1 MTDVRLVDIRDTD
14 LSVDEVLAAV
24 RDPSAGGL
32 AFFVGAV
39 RDTDEGKEVRT
50 LDYEAHPTASE
61 ELWHVMRAVADRHDV
76 VAIAAVHRIGHLE
89 VGDTAVIVAASAIH
103 RGEAFAAARDLIDRL
118 KEAVPIWKKQQY
130 DDGTTDWVGSP

>member
-1 MTDVRLVDIRDTD
+1 MTDVRLVDIRDTE

-32 AFFVGAV
+32 ALFVGAV
-39 RDTDEGKEVRT
+39 RDADEGKGVRT
-50 LDYEAHPTASE
+50 LDYEAHPTALD
-61 ELWHVMRAVADRHDV
+61 ELWGVMKKVASEHDV

-89 VGDTAVIVAASAIH
+89 VGDTAVVVAASAVH
-103 RGEAFAAARDLIDRL
+103 RAEAFAAARALIDEL
-118 KEAVPIWKKQQY
+118 KDTVPIWKKQRY